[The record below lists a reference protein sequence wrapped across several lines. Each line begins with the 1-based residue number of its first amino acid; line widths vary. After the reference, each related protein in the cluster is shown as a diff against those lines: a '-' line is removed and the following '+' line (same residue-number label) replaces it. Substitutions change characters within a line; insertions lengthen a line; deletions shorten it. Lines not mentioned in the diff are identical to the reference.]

1 MNKYKMVNLGEYA
14 IDALKRYSNYVLYHR
29 MIPNVLDNKTP
40 VQRRCLFVMF
50 KEGVLSNAKAKKL
63 NTMVGQCMSYH
74 PHGDSGIN
82 GAYVTMSQEWKQ
94 NETYFE
100 IDGNRGNV
108 FGDTAAAGRYLE
120 IRMSKYGED
129 VFTHELS
136 PDVVPYQNNY
146 TDTGTEPLVLPAV
159 LPDVLI
165 NGNFGIAVGYTTNL
179 LPHNLTDVANVCKA
193 YVKNRKISVQE
204 LADILKAPDFPLAG
218 TIVGKGFKDA
228 YINGSGSCVQRGIWK
243 RIDDGKDT
251 FIEVTSIP
259 YDTTTEQFIN
269 NVKNL
274 AIKAD
279 QGKLV
284 CHIVSYEDH
293 SNMDGISIKLKL
305 DNPENYDNAVSQ
317 LLANTCL
324 EVKHSMVNNVIINDR
339 FKVGVNLLDIIKA
352 FVEFRERC
360 LYNRFKRELK
370 DVIKQMHLIDGVV
383 ILNKDKVKNLQR
395 LMEEVRL
402 AKNKQDTIHR
412 VMKAYKLTY
421 EQAEYIVMLR
431 VYRLSNMEIDD
442 LLSEYKKLEK
452 RRIELEKLTI
462 SQKNQHLDKYMTNE
476 WDEYIVKFGRRR
488 KNNVIEKDN
497 LNKAASIIPCKVW
510 LIANDKTYNMVVGAK
525 YKGTMSIDTHTN
537 GLIYIITDKGYMYVV
552 KVAKIMRNP
561 YIDLSTIIGLKRE
574 DTIVGMYTTNYNG
587 DDISVIMQGEF
598 KLKKFIIKAGTTSGM
613 HGKRVWTGG
622 KLVNTMEKYN
632 SFYLVNNQY
641 RIKVDINNLDDNTY
655 YSYFGI
661 TKHKGQFIVM

>member
-1 MNKYKMVNLGEYA
+1 MNKYKTVNLGTYS
-14 IDALKRYSNYVLYHR
+14 IGALSRYSNYVLYNR

-50 KEGVLSNAKAKKL
+50 KDGVLSTAKPKKL
-63 NTMVGQCMSYH
+63 NTMVGLCMSYH
-74 PHGDSGIN
+74 AHGDSGIY
-82 GAYVTMSQEWKQ
+82 GSYVTMSQEWKQ
-94 NETYFE
+94 NEVYFE

-108 FGDTAAAGRYLE
+108 FGDSAAAGRYLE
-120 IRMSKYGED
+120 IRMSSYGED
-129 VFTHELS
+129 TFTHELS
-136 PDVVPYQNNY
+136 PDIVPFQQNY
-146 TDTGTEPLVLPAV
+146 TDTGMEPLVLPAV
-159 LPDVLI
+159 VPDILI

-179 LPHNLTDVANVCKA
+179 IPHNVTDVVNVCKA
-193 YVKNRKISVQE
+193 YVRNRKISVQE
-204 LADILKAPDFPLAG
+204 LAEIIKAPDFPLPG
-218 TIVGKGFKDA
+218 TIVGKGFKSA
-228 YINGSGSCVQRGIWK
+228 YIEGTGTCTQRGIWK
-243 RIDDGKDT
+243 RIDDGKDCY
-251 FIEVTSIP
+251 IEVTSIP
-259 YDTTTEQFIN
+259 YNTTTEQFIN

-324 EVKHSMVNNVIINDR
+324 EVKHSMVHNVIMDGK
-339 FKVGVNLLDIIKA
+339 FKVGVNLLEIVRS
-352 FVEFRERC
+352 FVEFREKC
-360 LYNRFKRELK
+360 LYNRFKKELK
-370 DVIKQMHLIDGVV
+370 DVLKQMHLIDGVL

-395 LMEEVRL
+395 LIDEVRQ
-402 AKNKQDTIHR
+402 AKNKQDSIHR
-412 VMKAYKLTY
+412 VMKVYKLTY

-431 VYRLSNMEIDD
+431 VYRLSNMELDD

-452 RRIELEKLTI
+452 RKNELEKLTI
-462 SQKNQHLDKYMTNE
+462 AQRNQHLDKYMLDE
-476 WDEYIVKFGRRR
+476 WDQYVVKFGHSR
-488 KNNVIEKDN
+488 KNNIIEKDN

-537 GLIYIITDKGYMYVV
+537 GLIYIFTDKGYMYVV
-552 KVAKIMRNP
+552 KVAKVMRNP

-574 DTIVGMYTTNYNG
+574 DKIVGMFTTNYNG
-587 DDISVIMQGEF
+587 DDICVILQGEF
-598 KLKKFIIKAGTTSGM
+598 KLKKYIIKAGTISGM
-613 HGKRVWTGG
+613 HGKRVFTGG
-622 KLVNTMEKYN
+622 PLLNTLEKYN
-632 SFYLVNNQY
+632 TFYLVNNAF
-641 RIKVDINNLDDNTY
+641 RVKVDANNLDENTY

-661 TKHKGQFIVM
+661 TKKKGQFIVM